1 MSAPEELR
9 SNSPVFVPPGFLR
22 LEAIVAREC
31 GLPVEELRT
40 PGRFQERVEARFI
53 LWYLGSTLMHYS
65 AARMGRFYEKDH
77 TTVLN
82 GIAQVRASEELLER
96 AIGIGTRNSE
106 ELRGVR

>member
-1 MSAPEELR
+1 MSGAEER
-9 SNSPVFVPPGFLR
+9 SNSPAFVPPGFLR
-22 LEAIVAREC
+22 LESIVAREC
-31 GLPVEELRT
+31 GVPLEEMRV

-53 LWYLGSTLMHYS
+53 LWYLGSTLLQYS

-96 AIGIGTRNSE
+96 AIGIGTRCKN
-106 ELRGVR
+106 ELHGLL